1 MKRTKK
7 VLAFLMTIV
16 LCVGMLPMSAFAE
29 GGIEYSSSN
38 VNVENQSVQETITD
52 ENATA
57 EDEIMSDEEQTVTE
71 DSFTAGESASIEEE
85 ASNIEETTSL
95 QESSDEEKVS
105 AKDSDTEATDITEDS
120 AEKES
125 DIESQ
130 QTVPVQESD
139 VEEHASVNESDTET
153 VTITED
159 STGKE
164 SDVETQQTEEE
175 PVMVSRNSVTLLNAS
190 DTVTVSVEGVQDTSQ
205 HAITLGELNETN
217 NSLVIEGY
225 DFVRAQVGVN
235 DNFTPITGLYK
246 IADSDEYYATI
257 ENNTTTGIRIS
268 NPLDVVLVY
277 ETHRDT
283 YTVTYEVWVDGD
295 KITEN
300 TDSILTLTG
309 ASTVKS
315 GSNLEFAA
323 VVQDG
328 YVLNEGSP
336 SATSGSVTGGTN
348 NTYTVTGITENVT
361 IKFELTESTRYNM
374 SFNGSNTTLTYNGRA
389 YDSNSTGNAYTWSYT
404 SDEEIE
410 FALKG
415 RNEYTTTAKIL
426 NQLSISID
434 GVSVA
439 AEIPDTTD
447 DSAVTTIAKGYEV
460 TVTKNNAGQ
469 YPLYTV
475 KITNPAG
482 GKVRGAIHIQTNFK
496 DYNSSEVWA
505 KQLDGVDPLAYSYGS
520 GYNKT
525 YVTEDGKGD
534 QDSRLQPDVYTY
546 FARNG
551 HKNQDSTYYINL
563 TGEYSADDLYL
574 TVMNYSAERNQDA
587 EWQGNIIE
595 NVRLSELS
603 TVTDSNSA
611 LSGYDYQFV
620 IPADD
625 NSSGSGN
632 YYLSTSSN
640 GEEYNGTIYQRYRW
654 FGGYRYEQ
662 VSNPQYDNLY
672 YYRVSNN
679 NYQPL
684 WWVQRDSGSS
694 YVDEYV
700 DIRIYIQYKPDAD
713 ATYSVRY
720 ELDGGDGE
728 IGGGSNL
735 HVDDSFVISEELP
748 TKENYVFDGWYL
760 GDNQDTLYQ
769 PGDLFTITN
778 DNINLANSN
787 HEFVFTAK
795 WTLAS
800 EAAYAPF
807 QVQIFF
813 QKDDGSYDE
822 NNPDLSTSERGR
834 VGTQAYIIP
843 EALNDYLDRAKPGW
857 DEEYVYD
864 RQDTDDPI
872 AENGSTVL
880 KIFYKQSVFYVYHT
894 GVEGGNVETIKISS
908 LKDGTYDLTQN
919 LTANTLYGGYYL
931 NYENSETGEAYDG
944 SNTTWMDPQTENGKA
959 MHPEAGE
966 TYYVKEV
973 PTTYLQATQ
982 ISTYHRYTLQLRTM
996 ILTTVIDDANY
1007 KEVGF
1012 RFNDTDY
1019 DKTVNVMNLSD
1030 SLTFEMPERN
1040 GTITTETVDVGDLS
1054 NNKIRNGKIAA
1065 YDYFNYVDED
1075 GNVDYSSVIGTNRI
1089 KAYWVTPDGI
1099 TVTGGYQRTLIVR
1112 DADKDSIIEVDGT
1125 VDGQEIQNKE
1135 IMYLDAKSA
1144 VQILKR

>member
-7 VLAFLMTIV
+7 VLAFLMTLV

-153 VTITED
+153 ITITED

-546 FARNG
+546 FARND

-595 NVRLSELS
+595 NVQLS
-603 TVTDSNSA
+603 TLDRVTDSRVSD
-611 LSGYDYQFV
+611 YDYQFV
-620 IPADD
+620 IPAD
-625 NSSGSGN
+625 NGSSGSGD
-632 YYLSTSSN
+632 YYLSTSAD
-640 GEEYNGTIYQRYRW
+640 GEEYNGIIYERSWSWGRWRYS
-654 FGGYRYEQ
+654 Q
-662 VSNPQYDNLY
+662 VDKEDTQYPNDY

-679 NYQPL
+679 NYQEL
-684 WWVQRDSGSS
+684 QWVERDTGGS
-694 YVDEYV
+694 YVDNYV

-713 ATYSVRY
+713 ATYSASY
-720 ELDGGDGE
+720 NLNGGTGE
-728 IGGGSNL
+728 ISGESDLQVN
-735 HVDDSFVISEELP
+735 DSFVISETLP
-748 TKENYVFDGWYL
+748 TREEFVFDGWYL
-760 GDNQDTLYQ
+760 EDEPNTIYQ
-769 PGDLFTITN
+769 PGDLFTVTN
-778 DNINLANSN
+778 DSIHLANSE
-787 HEFVFTAK
+787 HTFVFNAK
-795 WTLAS
+795 WTPISQATYAS
-800 EAAYAPF
+800 F

-813 QKDDGSYDE
+813 QKDDGSYHE
-822 NNPDLSTSERGR
+822 ANPDITTSERGR
-834 VGTQAYIIP
+834 IDTRAYIIP
-843 EALNDYLDRAKPGW
+843 EALNDLLDAENPGW
-857 DEEYVYD
+857 SENYVYD
-864 RQDTDDPI
+864 RQDTDEAIKAD
-872 AENGSTVL
+872 GSTIL
-880 KIFYKQSVFYVYHT
+880 KIFYKQNVFYVYHT
-894 GVEGGNVETIKISS
+894 GVEGGNVETIKMSS

-919 LTANTLYGGYYL
+919 LTAKTLYGGYYL
-931 NYENSETGEAYDG
+931 NYENSETGVAYDG
-944 SNTTWMDPQTENGKA
+944 SNATWTDPQTENGKA
-959 MHPEAGE
+959 MHPEAGV

-973 PTTYLQATQ
+973 PNTYLNARQ
-982 ISTYHRYTLQLRTM
+982 IETFNRYTLQLRTM
-996 ILTTVIDDANY
+996 LLTTVVDDANY
-1007 KEVGF
+1007 QTIGF
-1012 RFNDTDY
+1012 RFNDINY
-1019 DKTVNVMNLSD
+1019 DKEVSVNNLYE
-1030 SLTFEMPERN
+1030 SLTFEMPERD
-1040 GTITTETVDVGDLS
+1040 GTSTFEAFYVKDLS
-1054 NNKIRNGKIAA
+1054 DNESGKIAA
-1065 YDYFNYVDED
+1065 YDYF
-1075 GNVDYSSVIGTNRI
+1075 DYQKSPYSDITKTNRI
-1089 KAYWVTPDGI
+1089 RAYWVTPDGV
-1099 TVTGGYQRTLIVR
+1099 TVIGGYQRTLIV
-1112 DADKDSIIEVDGT
+1112 KDTNNNSIIEVDGT
-1125 VDGQEIQNKE
+1125 VDGEFIKNKE
-1135 IMYLDAKSA
+1135 IIYLDAKPNA
-1144 VQILKR
+1144 QIVDR